1 MLALPTLV
9 VAMSN
14 EWSEIKVADLLSRSI
29 GGVWGEEP
37 GGSDVDVRVY
47 RSTDFNSDGRLSI
60 EKGAHRS
67 ITGSQLASRK
77 LEQGDILLEKSGGG
91 PNQPVGRV
99 VFVSEPVEHNSV
111 CANFVQLLRPDTSV
125 VVPKFLFYSLW
136 NSHNLDVTLE
146 YQAQTTG
153 IRNLRTKDYLERVL
167 SVPPLSVQRRIVD
180 LMSHLDAHIANLQAE
195 REAINALLD
204 SLRHSFLGNL
214 VVDGN
219 LEKVVT
225 TARAGGTPDR
235 KNLDFYGGDIPW
247 LKSGEVGGSTIQE
260 TEELITLAGLE
271 HSSAWLVPADTTLV
285 AMYGA
290 TAGVV
295 GYTAIP
301 LTTNQ
306 AVLALVA
313 DSQLADS
320 RFLFHWM
327 TFLSPQLKAA
337 STGAAQ
343 ANLSKQVILRESG
356 FPDINVEEQSQIA
369 SLLDSTLNKAEC
381 LEVEQLRLTEL
392 RKCLLADLLSGTE
405 ELDDAYDSL
414 LSEVA

>member
-1 MLALPTLV
+1 MSDGWVTVTL
-9 VAMSN
+9 
-14 EWSEIKVADLLSRSI
+14 SEVLKPESRLELVTEQDSVPYAGVRWYAQGVYRRPAADPSAVKAKKLSRLHS
-29 GGVWGEEP
+29 
-37 GGSDVDVRVY
+37 
-47 RSTDFNSDGRLSI
+47 
-60 EKGAHRS
+60 
-67 ITGSQLASRK
+67 
-77 LEQGDILLEKSGGG
+77 GDITYNRMWATKAAFGVVG
-91 PNQPVGRV
+91 PEADGCLVTNDFP
-99 VFVSEPVEHNSV
+99 VFVAQSSLIPQFM
-111 CANFVQLLRPDTSV
+111 AFVFQTSQFQSAASLLAVGTTERRRLKAED
-125 VVPKFLFYSLW
+125 FL
-136 NSHNLDVTLE
+136 TLE
-146 YQAQTTG
+146 
-153 IRNLRTKDYLERVL
+153 IPL
-167 SVPPLSVQRRIVD
+167 PPIPVQRRIVD
-180 LMSHLDAHIANLQAE
+180 LMTHLDAHIANLRAE
-195 REAINALLD
+195 REATNALLD

-214 VVDGN
+214 AVDGN

-260 TEELITLAGLE
+260 TEESITLAGLE

-313 DSQLADS
+313 DSKLADS

-356 FPDINVEEQSQIA
+356 FPDINVDEQSQIA
-369 SLLDSTLNKAEC
+369 SLLDSTVNKADC
-381 LEVEQLRLTEL
+381 LKGEQLRLTEL

-405 ELDDAYDSL
+405 ELDDAYDSI
-414 LSEVA
+414 LSKVA